1 MVPGSPMYAYANCN
15 TGSWRVLKWL
25 EPATLPFVRSA
36 AVVAGVSDAGNL
48 GTCTYL
54 IWGRMRLC

>member
-36 AVVAGVSDAGNL
+36 AVVTTRHNPKESSLV
-48 GTCTYL
+48 
-54 IWGRMRLC
+54 